1 LSIFDFERTV
11 FCCRERFVTTTLF
24 TILLATSM
32 LTGCDGEPP
41 GSERKAETTPDTSS
55 PVNVTTATPEYTSL
69 SEPIFVT
76 GTVLARR
83 TTSITPMVGGLIEE
97 IFVNVG
103 SRVEKGQPLLRMR
116 QKDFEVKVSRVL
128 EARRL
133 AEAEHK
139 DAERDLDNAIALE
152 KNKALSAELLDDRR
166 TRVEVTKAKLGIA
179 DANLAETQKEMDD
192 SITRAPYR
200 GVITKRHVDEGA
212 YVPSI
217 MRSERPVL
225 QIQQIDVMV
234 ALVLV
239 PESHLNAIELG
250 TPGKV
255 HIPSMNQTFES
266 KVALINDRIDHKTRT
281 IDVRLGIPNEDYAI
295 KPGLFIEVELK
306 PIPRQVLVLPPEAT
320 TGSGSH
326 RRVLIVEDGVVSQRE
341 VKVRELNDGRIEV
354 IQGISPD
361 TVLIVGSSMR
371 SVSPGSKVIIE
382 ERPHVAS

>member
-1 LSIFDFERTV
+1 MIFTV
-11 FCCRERFVTTTLF
+11 
-24 TILLATSM
+24 LAASM
-32 LTGCDGEPP
+32 LTGCDSEPP
-41 GSERKAETTPDTSS
+41 SEERKAEKTPATSS
-55 PVNVTTATPEYTSL
+55 PVNVTTASPEYTNL

-103 SRVEKGQPLLRMR
+103 ARVEKGQPLLQMR
-116 QKDFEVKVSRVL
+116 QKDFEVRVSRVS

-139 DAERDLDNAIALE
+139 DAERDLDNAIAL
-152 KNKALSAELLDDRR
+152 KKKKALSAELLDDRR

-179 DANLAETQKEMDD
+179 NANLAEAQKEMDD

-200 GVITKRHVDEGA
+200 GVITQRHVDEGA

-234 ALVLV
+234 ALVRV

-255 HIPSMNQTFES
+255 HIPSMNQTYES
-266 KVALINDRIDHKTRT
+266 EVALINDRIDHKTRT
-281 IDVRLGIPNEDYAI
+281 IDVRLGIPNADYAI
-295 KPGLFIEVELK
+295 KPGLFIEVELT
-306 PIPRQVLVLPPEAT
+306 PTPRQALVLPPEAA
-320 TGSGSH
+320 TGSGSS
-326 RRVLIVEDGVVSQRE
+326 RRVFVVEDGVVSQRE
-341 VKVRELNDGRIEV
+341 VQVRELSDGRIEV
-354 IQGISPD
+354 IQGISPEA
-361 TVLIVGSSMR
+361 VLIVGASMR
-371 SVSPGSKVIIE
+371 SVSHGSKVIIE
-382 ERPHVAS
+382 EPPYVAR

>member
-1 LSIFDFERTV
+1 LSIFDLERTV
-11 FCCRERFVTTTLF
+11 VCCRKRFVITTLC
-24 TILLATSM
+24 TAIATSL
-32 LTGCDGEPP
+32 LTGCDGDPP
-41 GSERKAETTPDTSS
+41 SDERRVGKTPDTSS
-55 PVNVTTATPEYTSL
+55 PVNVTTAIPEYISL

-76 GTVLARR
+76 GTILARR
-83 TTSITPMVGGLIEE
+83 TTNITPMVGGLIEE

-103 SRVEKGQPLLRMR
+103 SRVDKGQPLLRLR
-116 QKDFEVKVSRVL
+116 QKDFELRVSRVS
-128 EARRL
+128 EAKRL
-133 AEAEHK
+133 AEAEHE
-139 DAERDLDNAIALE
+139 DAERDLENAIALE

-179 DANLAETQKEMDD
+179 NANLAEAQKEMDD

-200 GVITKRHVDEGA
+200 GVITQKHVDEGA

-255 HIPSMNQTFES
+255 HIPSMNQTYDSE
-266 KVALINDRIDHKTRT
+266 VALINDRVDHKTRT
-281 IDVRLGIPNEDYAI
+281 IDVRLGIPNADYAI

-306 PIPRQVLVLPPEAT
+306 PIPRQALVLPPEAT
-320 TGSGSH
+320 TGSGSS
-326 RRVLIVEDGVVSQRE
+326 RRVLVVEDGVVSARE
-341 VKVRELNDGRIEV
+341 VQVRQLSDGRLEV
-354 IQGISPD
+354 IKGITTD
-361 TVLIVGSSMR
+361 AVLVVGPSVR
-371 SVSPGSKVIIE
+371 SVSNGSRVINSE
-382 ERPHVAS
+382 PPHVAS

>member
-1 LSIFDFERTV
+1 MSIFEFERTV
-11 FCCRERFVTTTLF
+11 VCCRERFVTTTLF

-32 LTGCDGEPP
+32 LAGCDGEL
-41 GSERKAETTPDTSS
+41 SSHESKAETTPDTSS
-55 PVNVTTATPEYTSL
+55 PVNVTTAMPEYTSL

-116 QKDFEVKVSRVL
+116 QKDFEIKVSRVS

-139 DAERDLDNAIALE
+139 DAKRDLDNAIALE
-152 KNKALSAELLDDRR
+152 KKKALSAELLDDRR
-166 TRVEVTKAKLGIA
+166 TRVEVTEAKLGIA
-179 DANLAETQKEMDD
+179 DANLAETQKELED

-234 ALVLV
+234 AVVLV
-239 PESHLNAIELG
+239 PESHLNAIEIG

-255 HIPSMNQTFES
+255 RIPSMNQTFES

-306 PIPRQVLVLPPEAT
+306 PTPRQALVLPPEAT
-320 TGSGSH
+320 TGSGSS
-326 RRVLIVEDGVVSQRE
+326 RRVLLVEDGVVSQRE
-341 VKVRELNDGRIEV
+341 VQVRELRDGRIEV
-354 IQGISPD
+354 IGGI
-361 TVLIVGSSMR
+361 TAEAVLIVGPSMR

-382 ERPHVAS
+382 ERPYVAS